1 MKTNHGIPARWK
13 IIALIL
19 VLSLHTAA
27 FAELWKSTNTTI
39 NIHENTMMASMVEIP
54 PRTSPSAHQAAHD
67 RYPPTEKPSMHPIV
81 RSKPHRQA
89 ARRPASR
96 PSKPSSPAR
105 PTALASPPR
114 PQPVVLHHLTP
125 SCSERT
131 PPAYPP
137 ASIRLNEQGRVV
149 LRVKLDANGRISNV
163 KVAATS
169 GFPRLDRSAIAAM
182 QSWHCR
188 PAMRHG
194 VPVASVAKQSF
205 NFVLTG
211 N

>member
-1 MKTNHGIPARWK
+1 MATHDGIPARWK
-13 IIALIL
+13 IIAFIL

-27 FAELWKSTNTTI
+27 FAGLWRTTDTAI
-39 NIHENTMMASMVEIP
+39 SIPENTMMASMVQMP
-54 PRTSPSAHQAAHD
+54 PRTTPSAHQPARDMHRPAA
-67 RYPPTEKPSMHPIV
+67 KSSMHPIAQS
-81 RSKPHRQA
+81 RPHQQA
-89 ARRPASR
+89 ARRPAR
-96 PSKPSSPAR
+96 MPSKPSPQPR
-105 PTALASPPR
+105 PTAVASPPH
-114 PQPVVLHHLTP
+114 PQPVVLHNLMP

-131 PPAYPP
+131 APAYPP

-149 LRVKLDANGRISNV
+149 LRVELDASGQISSV

-169 GFPRLDRSAIAAM
+169 GFPRLDQSAIAAM

-194 VPVASVAKQSF
+194 IPVTSVAKQSF

>member
-1 MKTNHGIPARWK
+1 MNTKHGMPARWK
-13 IIALIL
+13 ILALIL

-27 FAELWKSTNTTI
+27 FAGLWESTDTTI

-54 PRTSPSAHQAAHD
+54 PGPSPGAYRAAHD
-67 RYPPTEKPSMHPIV
+67 RHPPTAKPGMHPIV

-89 ARRPASR
+89 ARRPAPR
-96 PSKPSSPAR
+96 PSKPSSQAR
-105 PTALASPPR
+105 PTAPASPPR

-137 ASIRLNEQGRVV
+137 ASIRRNEQGRVV
-149 LRVKLDANGRISNV
+149 LRVKLDASGRISSV
-163 KVAATS
+163 KVTATS